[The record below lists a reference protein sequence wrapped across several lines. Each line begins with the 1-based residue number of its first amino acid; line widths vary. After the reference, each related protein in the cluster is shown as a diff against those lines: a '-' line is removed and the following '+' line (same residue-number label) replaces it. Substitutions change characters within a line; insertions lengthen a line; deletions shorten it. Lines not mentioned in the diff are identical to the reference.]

1 MAYQHTHNSA
11 ACPDCAACARQW
23 GPGHRCDKVH
33 DLSEGDAVTVGDG
46 TKPWRVIFA
55 GDVVVTAA
63 DPGGRH
69 FSFGRDCPRPLADLT
84 PLRRFEF
91 A

>member
-1 MAYQHTHNSA
+1 M
-11 ACPDCAACARQW
+11 
-23 GPGHRCDKVH
+23 
-33 DLSEGDAVTVGDG
+33 TVGDG